1 MFKISASLLIYSLRA
16 CSHEPGTVNY
26 SWIMI
31 VPGQALPR
39 VHMMICC
46 PGQRCP
52 GTTVAHK
59 GQCNKKSFAAN
70 KKDRIQTKKIGCK
83 QKRSDTNKKDNANK
97 KDRMQTIK
105 IMQTKKI
112 GCKQKDNANKKDRM
126 QTKRIGCKQKGS
138 DANKKPK
145 PVTMQALT

>member
-1 MFKISASLLIYSLRA
+1 
-16 CSHEPGTVNY
+16 
-26 SWIMI
+26 MI
-31 VPGQALPR
+31 APGQALPR

-59 GQCNKKSFAAN
+59 GQYNKKWFA
-70 KKDRIQTKKIGCK
+70 T
-83 QKRSDTNKKDNANK
+83 NK
-97 KDRMQTIK
+97 KDRMQT
-105 IMQTKKI
+105 KKI
-112 GCKQKDNANKKDRM
+112 GYKQKDNANKKDRM
-126 QTKRIGCKQKGS
+126 QTKKTGCKQKGS

>member
-1 MFKISASLLIYSLRA
+1 MLIYSLRA

-26 SWIMI
+26 SGIMI
-31 VPGQALPR
+31 ALGQALPR

-52 GTTVAHK
+52 GTPVTHK
-59 GQCNKKSFAAN
+59 GQCNKKWFAAN
-70 KKDRIQTKKIGCK
+70 KKDRMPTKKIGCQ
-83 QKRSDTNKKDNANK
+83 QKRWNANK

-105 IMQTKKI
+105 IMQTKK
-112 GCKQKDNANKKDRM
+112 
-126 QTKRIGCKQKGS
+126 TGCKQKGS